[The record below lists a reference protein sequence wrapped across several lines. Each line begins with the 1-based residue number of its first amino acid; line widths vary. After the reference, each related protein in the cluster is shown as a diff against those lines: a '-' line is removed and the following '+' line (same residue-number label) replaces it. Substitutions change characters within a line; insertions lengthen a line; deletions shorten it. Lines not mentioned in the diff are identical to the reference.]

1 MRPFTLLS
9 FALLCA
15 GCPTASKEG
24 PPPPETYAIAS
35 AAPGALGALAAGTK
49 AAPRAVTPSTPAGP
63 SAGDEAPLYP
73 EGDEP
78 DAGQTPEADAGTAP
92 EDLPL

>member
-1 MRPFTLLS
+1 MRPFTLLPL
-9 FALLCA
+9 ALLCA
-15 GCPTASKEG
+15 GCPAASKEA

-49 AAPRAVTPSTPAGP
+49 AAPRAVTPSTPSGP
-63 SAGDEAPLYP
+63 STGEEMPLYP

-78 DAGQTPEADAGTAP
+78 DAGPTPEADAGSAP

>member
-1 MRPFTLLS
+1 MRPLTLLS
-9 FALLCA
+9 LALLCA

-49 AAPRAVTPSTPAGP
+49 AAPRAVTPSMPAGP
-63 SAGDEAPLYP
+63 SAGEAAPLDP
-73 EGDEP
+73 EGDEL
-78 DAGQTPEADAGTAP
+78 DAGQTPEADAGTSP